1 MSNITNQLGFVT
13 NPQFSGG
20 EAVTPLS
27 GSEFAWQ
34 NRGYGGIYVGTPGT
48 LVVKTI
54 NGNVLTLVSA
64 SGFIP
69 GLIGAVSASSTAA
82 NIIGFDPI
90 PVALPTTTTSTSTST
105 TSTSTSTTSTSTS
118 TSTTS
123 TSTTSTSTSTT
134 AAPTTTSTTTAAPT
148 LYSFVVGTSGADG
161 TAGGTACNNTKVGT
175 TITVYSYS
183 STLALNDIVY
193 SDAGATTLFP
203 AGNFI
208 TQGAGFPKWFFSAL
222 GGDGVIAQNF
232 GTCTAPAT
240 STTTVAPTTS
250 TTTEAPT
257 TSTTTE
263 AP

>member
-1 MSNITNQLGFVT
+1 MANLTNQLGFVT
-13 NPQFSGG
+13 NTQFSGG
-20 EAVTPLS
+20 EPVTPLS

-34 NRGYGGIYVGTPGT
+34 NRGYGGLYVGTPGT

-90 PVALPTTTTSTSTST
+90 PVALPTTTTSTST
-105 TSTSTSTTSTSTS
+105 TSTSTTSTSTS
-118 TSTTS
+118 
-123 TSTTSTSTSTT
+123 
-134 AAPTTTSTTTAAPT
+134 
-148 LYSFVVGTSGADG
+148 
-161 TAGGTACNNTKVGT
+161 
-175 TITVYSYS
+175 
-183 STLALNDIVY
+183 
-193 SDAGATTLFP
+193 
-203 AGNFI
+203 
-208 TQGAGFPKWFFSAL
+208 
-222 GGDGVIAQNF
+222 
-232 GTCTAPAT
+232 
-240 STTTVAPTTS
+240 TTS

>member
-1 MSNITNQLGFVT
+1 MANLTNQLGYVS

-105 TSTSTSTTSTSTS
+105 T
-118 TSTTS
+118 
-123 TSTTSTSTSTT
+123 
-134 AAPTTTSTTTAAPT
+134 
-148 LYSFVVGTSGADG
+148 
-161 TAGGTACNNTKVGT
+161 
-175 TITVYSYS
+175 
-183 STLALNDIVY
+183 
-193 SDAGATTLFP
+193 
-203 AGNFI
+203 
-208 TQGAGFPKWFFSAL
+208 
-222 GGDGVIAQNF
+222 
-232 GTCTAPAT
+232 
-240 STTTVAPTTS
+240 VAPTTS
-250 TTTEAPT
+250 TTTAAFSGILVTMYSGSYSGTPGSNPTITGVGSVCYNAGGGGYPGPTSVNLYIASQADWNNVAVTSIAAYTDAGGTIPYTGGAEADLNAWGINIGGPATIRFFNQT
-257 TSTTTE
+257 TDRFESPKICGT
-263 AP
+263 

>member
-1 MSNITNQLGFVT
+1 MSNITNQLGYVS

-54 NGNVLTLVSA
+54 NGNVLTFVSA

-82 NIIGFDPI
+82 NIVGFDPI
-90 PVALPTTTTSTSTST
+90 QVALPTTT
-105 TSTSTSTTSTSTS
+105 TS

-123 TSTTSTSTSTT
+123 TSTTSTST
-134 AAPTTTSTTTAAPT
+134 
-148 LYSFVVGTSGADG
+148 
-161 TAGGTACNNTKVGT
+161 
-175 TITVYSYS
+175 
-183 STLALNDIVY
+183 
-193 SDAGATTLFP
+193 
-203 AGNFI
+203 
-208 TQGAGFPKWFFSAL
+208 
-222 GGDGVIAQNF
+222 
-232 GTCTAPAT
+232 
-240 STTTVAPTTS
+240 
-250 TTTEAPT
+250 TEAPT
-257 TSTTTE
+257 TSTTTI